1 MTLSHGLGTLSAKQH
16 EFLQFL
22 IDRTRETGVWPT
34 SREIIDHFGYGSPN
48 SVTQNLKALHRK
60 GHLTRD
66 DQGHQLAPRYE
77 EQEEPGI
84 PVKGIISAGTLQ
96 DAVEAD
102 LGTIPLYRLFSD
114 LDEIFVIRVSGQ
126 PMRGADIHDGDY
138 VLLIDE
144 VISEEGIGAML
155 CNGET
160 SLRRVCHDEDG
171 LRLEPCNPEYDDIH
185 IQPDVLEEVT
195 IFGRYG
201 GHVNEDGIYKKGHG
215 GGPVAAA

>member
-1 MTLSHGLGTLSAKQH
+1 MATARL
-16 EFLQFL
+16 
-22 IDRTRETGVWPT
+22 
-34 SREIIDHFGYGSPN
+34 
-48 SVTQNLKALHRK
+48 
-60 GHLTRD
+60 
-66 DQGHQLAPRYE
+66 
-77 EQEEPGI
+77 
-84 PVKGIISAGTLQ
+84 KGIISAGTLH

-102 LGTIPLYRLFSD
+102 LGTIPLDRLFSD
-114 LDEIFVIRVSGQ
+114 LDEIFVIRVLGQ

-155 CNGET
+155 YNGET
-160 SLRRVCHDEDG
+160 SLKRVCHDEDG

-195 IFGRYG
+195 ILGRYG

-215 GGPVAAA
+215 GGVGSRDSRAPKDGPQGNVYAPFCIYTTSEPGL